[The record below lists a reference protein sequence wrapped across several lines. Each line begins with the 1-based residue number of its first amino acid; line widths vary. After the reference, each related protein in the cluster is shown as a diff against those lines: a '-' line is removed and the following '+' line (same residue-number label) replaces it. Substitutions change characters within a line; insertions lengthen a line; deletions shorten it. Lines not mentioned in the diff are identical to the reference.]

1 MASRAQVTTRRE
13 RSSRA
18 ESGAA
23 VADFAMVSG
32 LLVLLFAAVIQLGL
46 TLHIRNTLIACAAE
60 GARLG
65 ARADAQPGDATERTR
80 ALIGRSIS
88 PRFAQDITESTGSV
102 GGVLVIEVHVRT
114 PLPIFGPLGPEHGLD
129 VIGRAFQE
137 NQ

>member
-32 LLVLLFAAVIQLGL
+32 LLVLLFAAVI
-46 TLHIRNTLIACAAE
+46 
-60 GARLG
+60 
-65 ARADAQPGDATERTR
+65 
-80 ALIGRSIS
+80 LIGRSIS